1 MNNSVNQLLS
11 LSCKGKKRLW
21 KVFYKS
27 FMKPNPPCSPI
38 LKYLVIKLY
47 MGKHWWCLILL
58 FSSPCIG
65 QTKFGIKGGLNQAR
79 FYHRPQYD
87 GDSKYPGK
95 LLTRFN
101 AGLHIEIPLD
111 GENWFLYTGSFY
123 NGKGNRIKL
132 SHQSFDT
139 IVTKLNYIELPIS
152 VGYKF
157 QSGQNNKI
165 ITGAGVYGAYGF
177 GGKKIFHNDTRSSR
191 QNLHRKDSAY
201 KRIDFGLSLS
211 TGYEF
216 NEKCG
221 IRLEYS
227 RSLFDIS
234 RRDWKETNNVFSFSF
249 FWYIP
254 KSKLQKM
261 KLSSSE

>member
-1 MNNSVNQLLS
+1 M
-11 LSCKGKKRLW
+11 R
-21 KVFYKS
+21 
-27 FMKPNPPCSPI
+27 
-38 LKYLVIKLY
+38 
-47 MGKHWWCLILL
+47 KHWWCFILL
-58 FSSPCIG
+58 FSSLCIG
-65 QTKFGIKGGLNQAR
+65 QTKIGIKGGLNQAR

-111 GENWFLYTGSFY
+111 EESWFLYTGPYY

-139 IVTKLNYIELPIS
+139 IVTKLNYVELPLI

-157 QSGQNNKI
+157 PHSSNNSI

-177 GGKKIFHNDTRSSR
+177 GGRTEYHNSPELTERYLHKKENG
-191 QNLHRKDSAY
+191 Y
-201 KRIDFGLSLS
+201 KRIDLGFSANA
-211 TGYEF
+211 GYEW
-216 NEKCG
+216 KQQYG
-221 IRLEYS
+221 LRLEYS

-234 RRDWKETNNVFSFSF
+234 RFEHKKVNNVFSFSF

-254 KSKLQKM
+254 KSRASKN
-261 KLSSSE
+261 ETE